1 MRVKVPFLNWRP
13 DAEDVDNNGLTK
25 ADNVV
30 HDTEGYR
37 PIHIA
42 SSGAFS
48 TAIAATVLSS
58 VAKPVGS
65 QGDTFAAWIV
75 NATAPTLQVGING
88 STATTSATGHPLAFA
103 TAAVN
108 PEIFA
113 FDVCEYGGKIVWT
126 VEAQAE
132 DASGTSLSIAYA
144 GYMDF

>member
-1 MRVKVPFLNWRP
+1 MRVTVPFLNWRP
-13 DAEDVDNNGLTK
+13 DAEDVGNDGLTK

-37 PIHIA
+37 PIHLA

-48 TAIAATVLSS
+48 TAIPQFVLSA

-65 QGDTFAAWIV
+65 QGDVFAAWITDT
-75 NATAPTLQVGING
+75 TAPSLQVGING

-103 TAAVN
+103 TSAVN

-113 FDVCEYGGKIVWT
+113 FDVCEYGGKIIWT